1 MTTTR
6 CSVLAIEDTFI
17 EGSNVTVTAVVDD
30 MRLLYRA
37 TRFEP
42 EEWAPALCQA
52 TIELDPEE
60 PIPLD
65 EDGFCSYLD
74 QLDPYWQLVDTSDY
88 ALDS

>member
-1 MTTTR
+1 MT
-6 CSVLAIEDTFI
+6 VLAIEDLHYTQTH
-17 EGSNVTVTAVVDD
+17 VTVTAVVDE

-37 TRFEP
+37 TRFDP
-42 EEWAPALCQA
+42 EEWAPALCRA

-74 QLDPYWQLVDTSDY
+74 DLDPQWELIECD
-88 ALDS
+88 

>member
-1 MTTTR
+1 MTNS
-6 CSVLAIEDTFI
+6 CSVLAIEDLYFT
-17 EGSNVTVTAVVDD
+17 ESHVTITALVDE

-42 EEWAPALCQA
+42 EEWAPALCQT

-74 QLDPYWQLVDTSDY
+74 DLDPQWQLVEID
-88 ALDS
+88 

>member
-1 MTTTR
+1 MT
-6 CSVLAIEDTFI
+6 VLAIEDLHYTQTH
-17 EGSNVTVTAVVDD
+17 VTIYALVDE

-37 TRFEP
+37 TRFDP

-74 QLDPYWQLVDTSDY
+74 DLDPQWQLVECD
-88 ALDS
+88 

>member
-1 MTTTR
+1 MT
-6 CSVLAIEDTFI
+6 VLAIEDTHFTQTH
-17 EGSNVTVTAVVDD
+17 VTVTAVVDD

-42 EEWAPALCQA
+42 EEWAPALCRA

-60 PIPLD
+60 SIPLD

-74 QLDPYWQLVDTSDY
+74 DLDPQWELIECD
-88 ALDS
+88 